1 MGLFTR
7 TEFLSFDTLSRDHL
21 ATNRRPVSYRI
32 RFTTFRSFLANKN
45 FSTKGRGGLAL
56 SGKFHY
62 LFFLFLNPSLI
73 FLHFFSKICYSYSD
87 TCFVIIK
94 AHRAVTHKA
103 QRALKMY
110 EDTGFH
116 YIFDQYFGN
125 SNIRFLSFMRV
136 RGTSF
141 H

>member
-1 MGLFTR
+1 MT
-7 TEFLSFDTLSRDHL
+7 TV
-21 ATNRRPVSYRI
+21 RRPVSYRI
-32 RFTTFRSFLANKN
+32 RFTTCRSFLANKN
-45 FSTKGRGGLAL
+45 FSTKGGGGGRPLVEN
-56 SGKFHY
+56 STI
-62 LFFLFLNPSLI
+62 FFI
-73 FLHFFSKICYSYSD
+73 FETFNNISSFFSKICYSYSD

-125 SNIRFLSFMRV
+125 SNIRFLSFMRI
-136 RGTSF
+136 RGTCF
-141 H
+141 Q